1 MSGWEV
7 IVARPVPVSR
17 SVSLEAL
24 LEQSIRRGHRRVAL
38 QRLLMLEARGLPV
51 DPAVRDFCQPL
62 RLSLPLR
69 EYDRMRAA
77 AQAWARMVSGRQR
90 GGCW

>member
-1 MSGWEV
+1 M
-7 IVARPVPVSR
+7 ARPVPVSR

-69 EYDRMRAA
+69 EYDRMLAA

>member
-1 MSGWEV
+1 M
-7 IVARPVPVSR
+7 ARPVPASR

-24 LEQSIRRGHRRVAL
+24 LEQSIRRGQRRVAL

-51 DPAVRDFCQPL
+51 DPAARDFCQPL

-69 EYDRMRAA
+69 EYDRMLAA
-77 AQAWARMVSGRQR
+77 ARDWARMVSGRQR

>member
-1 MSGWEV
+1 M
-7 IVARPVPVSR
+7 ARPVPASR

-69 EYDRMRAA
+69 EYDRMLAA

>member
-7 IVARPVPVSR
+7 IVARPVPASR

-69 EYDRMRAA
+69 EYDRMLAA